1 MNLKQQRRQAGLTLA
16 QLSERAALSKGYLSK
31 LERGL
36 ATPTI
41 AVALRLSR
49 ALAVSLAELYPEL
62 GEAAPGTDGTTLQ
75 RRDAT
80 PLLLPQNGA
89 GYRALAGA
97 QAGRRMQPLLVYPPA
112 ELGAAATLHQHAGE
126 EFFYVLHGTVALHFA
141 DETIT
146 LGAGDSL
153 YFDARR
159 AHRTQSVGD
168 EPAEALV
175 VIAG

>member
-1 MNLKQQRRQAGLTLA
+1 MNLKQQRRQAGLTLE

-62 GEAAPGTDGTTLQ
+62 GEAEPCTDDSALL

-80 PLLLPQNGA
+80 LLLQPQDGA
-89 GYRALAGA
+89 AYRALAGA
-97 QAGRRMQPLLVYPPA
+97 QAGRRMQPLLIYPPA
-112 ELGAAATLHQHAGE
+112 ELGETPTLHQHGGE
-126 EFFYVLHGTVALHFA
+126 EFFYVLRGTVALHFA
-141 DETIT
+141 DETVM
-146 LGAGDSL
+146 LAAGDSL
-153 YFDARR
+153 YFDASR
-159 AHRTQSVGD
+159 AHRTQSVGA

-175 VIAG
+175 VIAD